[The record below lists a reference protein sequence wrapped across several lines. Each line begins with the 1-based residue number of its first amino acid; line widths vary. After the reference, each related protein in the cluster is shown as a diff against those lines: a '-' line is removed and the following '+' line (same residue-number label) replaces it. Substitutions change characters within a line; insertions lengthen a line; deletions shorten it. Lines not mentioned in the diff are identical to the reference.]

1 MGAAAPVITETV
13 TRLTN
18 KFLAGSVAALCLAT
32 TAAPQG
38 QAQFRSTTE
47 LVPVDVIAT
56 DESGRPVSDLTPG
69 DLVLKVDGKARP
81 IQSLQLVQILSAA
94 RRESAPVAVRA
105 AAAVPPPFTTNTE
118 VKGRTFVFAI
128 DHENIHPGNERTA
141 IEAATTLV
149 DRLAP
154 EDRVAVVTLPRGTVE
169 ADLSTDRAPA
179 RAALG
184 RITGHAPRNTSKYN
198 ISIAEAFAVGS
209 VPAGKLGAA
218 ASDGGNNFTSQM
230 IDEMINR
237 ECNGETASVC
247 GPALLQD
254 ARQYARDLEQASRD
268 TVRGLNTL
276 ISGLGAIDGTKTVVF
291 LSESLVQ
298 TPDVLREMPELG
310 KTADLARVRLY
321 VIQVNAPGFD
331 VNRRSQPAD
340 EQGDI
345 GRRLGGLED
354 IAGVTGGELFRPS
367 AGVDRVMA
375 TIDAATSAYYLVGFE
390 PTDKERD
397 GKYHRIEVRAA
408 RKNVRIK
415 ARSGFQ
421 VDVRTAST
429 RTAADATPLAT
440 LLRDTLRSDRDLP
453 LRATALPFRDA
464 ASPNVKVVVLADG
477 LGATLTSAAF
487 ALINERGGQ
496 GAEWVADAQEL
507 ARSPLL
513 SAGAVQPGRYRLRL
527 AAMDA
532 LGRRGV
538 VDVLVNA
545 ELTPAGPLLASALL
559 AGRSGPSGFQPLL
572 DFAGAASVTGHM
584 ELYNVPLLAGIPAAT
599 LELATTVDGPALASA
614 PMTLITTPTPDR
626 RIAQGAVTV
635 PAEAPAGD
643 LVLRAVV
650 SLNGARVGTVIR
662 TVRR

>member
-18 KFLAGSVAALCLAT
+18 KFLAGLAFATCLAPS
-32 TAAPQG
+32 ALPRG
-38 QAQFRSTTE
+38 QAQFRSSTE

-56 DESGRPVSDLTPG
+56 DESGRPVSDLKPG

-94 RRESAPVAVRA
+94 RRESAPVAVA
-105 AAAVPPPFTTNTE
+105 AAAALPPPYTTNTE

-128 DHENIHPGNERTA
+128 DHENIHPGNERKA
-141 IEAATTLV
+141 IEAATKML

-154 EDRVAVVTLPRGTVE
+154 EDRVAVVTLPRGTIE

-179 RAALG
+179 RAAFA

-198 ISIAEAFAVGS
+198 ISIAEAFAVAS
-209 VPAGKLGAA
+209 VPAGKIGASS
-218 ASDGGNNFTSQM
+218 SDGGNNFVSQM
-230 IDEMINR
+230 IDEMVNR

-254 ARQYARDLEQASRD
+254 ARQYARDMEQASRD
-268 TVRGLNTL
+268 TVRGLNGL
-276 ISGLGAIDGTKTVVF
+276 IAGLGALEGTKALVF

-310 KTADLARVRLY
+310 KTADLARVRMY
-321 VIQVNAPGFD
+321 VIQVNAPSFD

-340 EQGDI
+340 EQGDL
-345 GRRLGGLED
+345 GRRLSGLED
-354 IAGVTGGELFRPS
+354 VAGVTGGELFRPS
-367 AGVDRVMA
+367 AGVDQVMT
-375 TIDAATSAYYLVGFE
+375 TIDAATSAYYLIGFE
-390 PTDKERD
+390 PTEKERD
-397 GKYHRIEVRAA
+397 GKYHRIEVASA

-421 VDVRTAST
+421 VDVRSAST

-440 LLRDTLRSDRDLP
+440 LLRDNLRSYRDLP
-453 LRATALPFRDA
+453 LRATALPFRDP
-464 ASPNVKVVVLADG
+464 ASGQVKVLVLADG
-477 LGATLTSAAF
+477 VGAKLASAAF
-487 ALINERGGQ
+487 ALINESGGQ

-507 ARSPLL
+507 ALSPVR
-513 SAGAVQPGRYRLRL
+513 SAGAVQPGRYRLRV
-527 AAMDA
+527 AAMDE

-538 VDVLVNA
+538 VDVLVGA
-545 ELTPAGPLLASALL
+545 ELTPAGPLLVSALL
-559 AGRSGPSGFQPLL
+559 AGRGGASGFQPQL
-572 DFAGAASVTGHM
+572 DFAGATSVTGHL
-584 ELYNVPLLAGIPAAT
+584 ELYNVPLLAGAPGAT
-599 LELATTVDGPALASA
+599 LELAATVDGPALAST
-614 PMTLITTPTPDR
+614 PMTLVTTPTPDR
-626 RIAQGAVTV
+626 RIAQGTLAV
-635 PAEAPAGD
+635 PSGAPAGD
-643 LVLRAVV
+643 LVLRAVITMD
-650 SLNGARVGTVIR
+650 GARVGTILR